1 MIRTNIPADD
11 YEQAQFLLQGCK
23 QILGNKE
30 PTEFQSMV
38 MSSLQQIIDE
48 FKATMH

>member
-1 MIRTNIPADD
+1 MIRSGIPSED

-23 QILGNKE
+23 TILGNKE
-30 PTEFQSMV
+30 PTEFQSQV

>member
-1 MIRTNIPADD
+1 MIRTNIPGDD

-23 QILGNKE
+23 DILGEKE

>member
-1 MIRTNIPADD
+1 MIRTNIPSDD

-23 QILGNKE
+23 QILGDKK

-38 MSSLQQIIDE
+38 MDSLQQIIDE
-48 FKATMH
+48 FKLTMH